1 MWAELFMYG
10 KHGIVA
16 DFTRFQI
23 FLQTQTLFVDFLDF
37 IQGELMCSKWNKW
50 NEAKRSGTD
59 YKVKIK

>member
-1 MWAELFMYG
+1 MWAELFMCG

-37 IQGELMCSKWNKW
+37 IQGELMCSIKKVKQV
-50 NEAKRSGTD
+50 KRSETKR
-59 YKVKIK
+59 Y